1 MIRFPP
7 EKPGAIT
14 DKKQREGFVTV
25 TEKKIKLTGE
35 NLSRNVEAMLMLGLE
50 EKRREESE
58 PDADAGFL
66 LPVSLDPL
74 DLEKTDLLSEKTLAT
89 FVEGEDEEV
98 KWRAG

>member
-1 MIRFPP
+1 
-7 EKPGAIT
+7 
-14 DKKQREGFVTV
+14 
-25 TEKKIKLTGE
+25 
-35 NLSRNVEAMLMLGLE
+35 MLGLE

-66 LPVSLDPL
+66 LPVSL

>member
-1 MIRFPP
+1 MIRFPL

-14 DKKQREGFVTV
+14 DKKQSEGFVTV
-25 TEKKIKLTGE
+25 TEKKKKLIGE
-35 NLSRNVEAMLMLGLE
+35 NLSRNMEAMLMLGLE
-50 EKRREESE
+50 EKRRESE

-74 DLEKTDLLSEKTLAT
+74 DLEKTDLLSKKTLAT

>member
-14 DKKQREGFVTV
+14 DKKQREGFV
-25 TEKKIKLTGE
+25 KLTGE

-58 PDADAGFL
+58 SDADAGFL
-66 LPVSLDPL
+66 LLVSLDPL